1 MSNQQWIDIG
11 VNLTNQRFD
20 KDRENVIN
28 DAIAH
33 GVIQQIVTGTNLSES
48 QQAYQLTQNHP
59 EYLYSTAGCH
69 PHDAKHFSDEALSD
83 LRDLLEHSSV
93 VAVGECGLDFNR
105 NFSPPKCQVKVF
117 EQQLE
122 LAVEVQKPLF
132 LHERDAF
139 EQQYEMLQ
147 SFWPKVKG
155 AVVHCFTGNEKQLTA
170 YLELGCSIG
179 ITGWVCDERRGKPL
193 KDIIHLIP
201 DDRLMLETDA
211 PYLTPR
217 SLKPKPKSSRN
228 LPQYL
233 PHIAATVAEVRKTDL
248 QSLSEQCLVNTQQ
261 FFGLSERN

>member
-93 VAVGECGLDFNR
+93 VAVGECGLDYVKVKDQNTQRFMFDEQISLATRFDLPLIIHSVQATEDVTDLLKSHSKSRGVIHAYSGSIQQAENLLKI
-105 NFSPPKCQVKVF
+105 NFSFGFGNTLTNPQAYKLHDIVK
-117 EQQLE
+117 
-122 LAVEVQKPLF
+122 F
-132 LHERDAF
+132 LPIE
-139 EQQYEMLQ
+139 
-147 SFWPKVKG
+147 
-155 AVVHCFTGNEKQLTA
+155 
-170 YLELGCSIG
+170 SIV
-179 ITGWVCDERRGKPL
+179 I
-193 KDIIHLIP
+193 
-201 DDRLMLETDA
+201 ETDDHKN
-211 PYLTPR
+211 PDELI
-217 SLKPKPKSSRN
+217 
-228 LPQYL
+228 Q
-233 PHIAATVAEVRKTDL
+233 VAERVARIKKLTVD
-248 QSLSEQCLVNTQQ
+248 EVIDQCDRNT
-261 FFGLSERN
+261 RNIFNID